1 MLLWYRKDP
10 PIRAEYLEMWTNERW
25 EMTDVDIPPVPDLE
39 IWDGRR
45 AAEVGA
51 GEMCPGGRQRR
62 GEDPADL
69 WASLQPGDVS
79 LPATDHPRTYS
90 LGHRPVQDLQRG
102 Q

>member
-1 MLLWYRKDP
+1 
-10 PIRAEYLEMWTNERW
+10 
-25 EMTDVDIPPVPDLE
+25 
-39 IWDGRR
+39 
-45 AAEVGA
+45 
-51 GEMCPGGRQRR
+51 MCPGGRQRR